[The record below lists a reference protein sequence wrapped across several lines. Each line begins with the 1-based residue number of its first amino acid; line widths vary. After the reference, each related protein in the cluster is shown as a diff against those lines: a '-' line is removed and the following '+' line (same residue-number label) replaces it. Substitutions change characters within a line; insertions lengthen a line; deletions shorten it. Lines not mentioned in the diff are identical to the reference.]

1 MLNPLTKKSSDEPY
15 LKIDVFSN
23 FLVTDAQKEKIS
35 FKNQFYHHT
44 GHFGTP
50 NPVLARPSSLLAVA
64 TPILARPSS
73 VLAQTCTGP
82 AQLCAG
88 PVLARPSSLLAV
100 ASPVLARPS
109 SVLALYWPDPALE
122 KLKRMLPKL
131 VYWSN
136 LPQRNPIQST
146 SNLELCNSR
155 DGKDMICNYLMLLYQ
170 KNIRYY
176 MFNMSYP
183 FFYRT
188 LLTVYFLKNYKNT

>member
-1 MLNPLTKKSSDEPY
+1 MFFPIFWLQMPKRKKYLLN
-15 LKIDVFSN
+15 
-23 FLVTDAQKEKIS
+23 IS
-35 FKNQFYHHT
+35 FTTIQDILEHPTLYWP
-44 GHFGTP
+44 GLALCWQWP
-50 NPVLARPSSLLAVA
+50 PLYWPDLALCWPRPVLV
-64 TPILARPSS
+64 
-73 VLAQTCTGP
+73 
-82 AQLCAG
+82 
-88 PVLARPSSLLAV
+88 
-100 ASPVLARPS
+100 RPS